1 MERFVKERDGLTVF
15 DLEEFLKASK
25 EAQIKAGKAGID
37 PEDIET
43 FIMKEVGFE
52 SKIEYRSKLHDAYS
66 AQRIA
71 RYNQIKDL
79 KREGKTN
86 FEIAKELDM
95 NEYLVSALVENE
107 DNRRAEAWIKRYGD
121 AHKKARES
129 GISEEDTT
137 DYVMKELGYKSK
149 KLYFHDMHD
158 AVKTR
163 GAYIINWVT
172 DLHENGKSIDEI
184 VKITKFDEKLVK
196 SIVEGKKED

>member
-1 MERFVKERDGLTVF
+1 MKRFVKERDGLTVF
-15 DLEEFLKASK
+15 DLEEFLKANK
-25 EAQIKAGKAGID
+25 EAQVKAGEAGID
-37 PEDIET
+37 PKDTEA
-43 FIMKEVGFE
+43 FIMKELGFK
-52 SKIEYRSKLHDAYS
+52 SKVEYRSRLHDAYE
-66 AQRIA
+66 ARRITL
-71 RYNQIKDL
+71 YNQIKDL

-86 FEIAKELDM
+86 SEIAKELDM
-95 NEYLVSALVENE
+95 NEYLVSSLVENE

-158 AVKTR
+158 AVKTC
-163 GAYIINWVT
+163 GAYIIDWVT
-172 DLHENGKSIDEI
+172 RLHDKGKSIEEI